1 MINRRICSFCRLDKC
16 FTSGMRIEMFRSSQS
31 KMNKR
36 NRTRKLMK
44 NSTELISTPLMKLNE
59 VGVGTSFI
67 ILDLSE

>member
-1 MINRRICSFCRLDKC
+1 
-16 FTSGMRIEMFRSSQS
+16 
-31 KMNKR
+31 MNKR